1 MSDNSQHVIEDAAE
15 DRGMPVIAGRR
26 KGRIGGMVFAAVGA
40 VLVALIV
47 ATIALTIQRMTA
59 TRQAAHKEVEQQR
72 KDKAEAGSGAQSDLG
87 TLKARVKAK
96 EMQDQAIQRA
106 ASEAAAQ
113 SAAAHAAAASAASA
127 ASVAPL
133 HVAQQPGTASNP
145 YGGQV
150 AHTETPQERRLAGDV
165 LTFEDEKKDSAGTG
179 GDGGVQGMVKQA
191 AAQLVPGS
199 GAGLAAQKSTNP
211 LDQQLEGSDN
221 SRAAVRKAG
230 FLPNLSYL
238 LEKGTMIR
246 CVMATKVNTTYP
258 GMTDCQVAQDVY
270 SADGRTLLIRKGAD
284 VKGEQ
289 RTALTQGQARIMVL
303 WTRIDD
309 GPVKVDIDSPVTDSL
324 GGSGMEAYVD
334 NHWFER
340 FGGGIL
346 VSLISDFGS
355 AVANKSVGN
364 SGITFSTTTG
374 STESMAAEI
383 LKASVG
389 IAPTAY
395 SNQGVQV
402 NIYVAQDV
410 DFSDVYERVRVD
422 GGQ

>member
-1 MSDNSQHVIEDAAE
+1 MSDNSQHIVEDAAE

-40 VLVALIV
+40 VLIALIV

-72 KDKAEAGSGAQSDLG
+72 KDKAQAGSGAQTDLG
-87 TLKARVKAK
+87 SLKARVKAQ
-96 EMQDQAIQRA
+96 ETQDQAMQRA
-106 ASEAAAQ
+106 ASEA
-113 SAAAHAAAASAASA
+113 AAAHAAAASAASA
-127 ASVAPL
+127 SIVAPI
-133 HVAQQPGTASNP
+133 HVAQQQGTVPNP
-145 YGGQV
+145 YGAQA
-150 AHTETPQERRLAGDV
+150 AHPETPQERRLAGGV
-165 LTFEDEKKDSAGTG
+165 LEFDDGKKDSDGAAN
-179 GDGGVQGMVKQA
+179 DGGVQGMVKQA

-199 GAGLAAQKSTNP
+199 GGGLAGQKSTNP
-211 LDQQLEGSDN
+211 LDQQLEGSES

-238 LEKGTMIR
+238 LKKSTIIR
-246 CVMATKVNTTYP
+246 CVMSTKVNTTYP
-258 GMTDCQVAQDVY
+258 GMTDCQVSRDVY

-284 VKGEQ
+284 VTGEQ

-309 GPVKVDIDSPVTDSL
+309 GPVKVELDSPVTDSL

-334 NHWFER
+334 NHWLAR

-355 AVANKSVGN
+355 AIANKSVGN
-364 SGITFSTTTG
+364 SGVTFSTTTG

-383 LKASVG
+383 LKSSVG
-389 IAPTAY
+389 IPPTAY
-395 SNQGVQV
+395 SNQGDQV